1 MRPVVAGV
9 GEGAASS
16 DRANAIYPVMFLR
29 SSLGPFRDAS
39 TTGSGGCFSR
49 IAIVSTAPTRPLVL
63 VEKCGGEHVSRRF
76 R

>member
-49 IAIVSTAPTRPLVL
+49 KGAVAAAIIS
-63 VEKCGGEHVSRRF
+63 S
-76 R
+76 